1 MKTFTTLISICAVA
15 AGSYALLTP
24 RIETEVCSGA
34 RTVSITNVQ
43 VGAKTVELTTFACGV
58 AAAVH
63 ADDDPA
69 PLSSDAPLTPTTVA
83 PAAPTPTV
91 NVCGEICRNT
101 CGDSGNL
108 PPTTEDCA
116 TIMDA
121 ITILNGSVS
130 PSFEVAPFH
139 AQTLSFGTCRFFFE
153 NDSVFPTSQCW
164 LSFGQTASAAASA
177 CLPPVQPVNSEGICV
192 ALDASWRIGVAHA

>member
-1 MKTFTTLISICAVA
+1 MKTFSTLISVCAVA

-24 RIETEVCSGA
+24 RVETEVCAGA
-34 RTVSITNVQ
+34 RTVSTTSVQ
-43 VGAKTVELTTFACGV
+43 VGAKTVELTTFACG
-58 AAAVH
+58 AAAPAAVH
-63 ADDDPA
+63 ANDDPA
-69 PLSSDAPLTPTTVA
+69 PSATSIA

-91 NVCGEICRNT
+91 DVCGEICRNT

-108 PPTTEDCA
+108 PPVTEDCA

-130 PSFEVAPFH
+130 PSFQVPAFH
-139 AQTLSFGTCRFFFE
+139 VQTLSFGTCRFFFE
-153 NDSVFPTSQCW
+153 NDSPFITNQCW

-192 ALDASWRIGVAHA
+192 APDASWRIGVAHS